1 MQLVVTGETT
11 ANSCHSIHFVA
22 SVLPCIEQQH
32 RIALH
37 LAVFELHSVEVVLL
51 LWLGDAASLA
61 DWMALQVADT

>member
-1 MQLVVTGETT
+1 MSLHSRRRVGTT
-11 ANSCHSIHFVA
+11 
-22 SVLPCIEQQH
+22 IEQQH